1 VRVKRQKPLIAA
13 LLKWMTLKNLFV
25 YINTDWSN
33 ANKEYSVPIPF
44 MDGDM
49 TALEIEYCK
58 AKKYII
64 SLQPPTILGR

>member
-1 VRVKRQKPLIAA
+1 MDDSGRIP
-13 LLKWMTLKNLFV
+13 FV

-49 TALEIEYCK
+49 TALEIRNI
-58 AKKYII
+58 AKQKNI
-64 SLQPPTILGR
+64 SLQPPTILW

>member
-1 VRVKRQKPLIAA
+1 MDDSGRIP
-13 LLKWMTLKNLFV
+13 FV

-49 TALEIEYCK
+49 TALEIRNI
-58 AKKYII
+58 AKQKNI
-64 SLQPPTILGR
+64 

>member
-13 LLKWMTLKNLFV
+13 LLKWMTLEEPVV

-49 TALEIEYCK
+49 TALEIRNI
-58 AKKYII
+58 AKKKI
-64 SLQPPTILGR
+64 

>member
-1 VRVKRQKPLIAA
+1 MDDSGRI
-13 LLKWMTLKNLFV
+13 LFV

-49 TALEIEYCK
+49 TALEIKEYCK

-64 SLQPPTILGR
+64 SLQPPTILW